1 MYNIK
6 NNYFHKTKLKIKC
19 ECCTNEFI
27 DIKEL
32 FTKEKMSKKN
42 IEEYYDNYYTSKK
55 MEICNKCHSDMFPE
69 EYINIKSY
77 TIKDYNSDLDV
88 YIDNENKIIPTNDMK
103 LVGITLEGTNEN
115 NKSEAIIL
123 SLNEDNFRKI
133 YLRGKSLWDN
143 GYVSKYITVFLH
155 NNKCFMTSRP
165 DKWNFEKYNNLN
177 TYMTTKNGL
186 FRVDALNNHFLYGK
200 DFDYIKNFY
209 KVEEIKTEIPIERG
223 KEIEM

>member
-77 TIKDYNSDLDV
+77 TIKDYNSDLV
-88 YIDNENKIIPTNDMK
+88 LKWLKVLLNKNVINDE
-103 LVGITLEGTNEN
+103 VI
-115 NKSEAIIL
+115 
-123 SLNEDNFRKI
+123 
-133 YLRGKSLWDN
+133 
-143 GYVSKYITVFLH
+143 
-155 NNKCFMTSRP
+155 
-165 DKWNFEKYNNLN
+165 
-177 TYMTTKNGL
+177 
-186 FRVDALNNHFLYGK
+186 
-200 DFDYIKNFY
+200 
-209 KVEEIKTEIPIERG
+209 
-223 KEIEM
+223 KEIVGDK